1 LARAGYSRKSLDTF
15 SRKKIMSKPVF
26 QDLFKFSGRRNRK
39 SYILL
44 LLAQIGALIGLSIV
58 GTVGAAM
65 LASVD
70 FLAYILLLA
79 VLVGFVAV
87 AWSGWASGSQRI
99 RDFGYSGV
107 WILLVF
113 IPYVGWL
120 VSLAIMFVPSSE
132 GDNRYGSSY
141 I

>member
-1 LARAGYSRKSLDTF
+1 
-15 SRKKIMSKPVF
+15 MSKPVF
-26 QDLFKFSGRRNRK
+26 EDLFKFSGRRNRK

-44 LLAQIGALIGLSIV
+44 LLAQIVAILVFSIV
-58 GTVGAAM
+58 AM
-65 LASVD
+65 FGIALLGSIAS
-70 FLAYILLLA
+70 LAYLLLA
-79 VLVGFVAV
+79 VAFVGIVAAGV
-87 AWSGWASGSQRI
+87 SGWASGSQRI

-120 VSLAIMFVPSSE
+120 ASLAIMFVPS
-132 GDNRYGSSY
+132 DPDQNRYGASC

>member
-1 LARAGYSRKSLDTF
+1 
-15 SRKKIMSKPVF
+15 MSKPVF

-44 LLAQIGALIGLSIV
+44 LLAQIAALIGLSIV

-132 GDNRYGSSY
+132 GNNRYGSSC